1 MEFLCFVCFWRA
13 VDNLSPFPGRQ
24 PSVGFRWNN
33 CQLKEW
39 HFKLGTVQV
48 WACTV
53 LSSLFYISFLWEQI
67 RVRSYLPLLL
77 LDILT
82 QLRGIF
88 FSLGKALSQCPFW
101 PATVGPVF
109 SKQNKQVLLT
119 AYIAYKC
126 VSNFYEQD
134 NTAGGQ
140 RFAEV
145 SRCWEAGVKINDSQH
160 WPSCWFGT
168 EFHLVDLR
176 QIRLLI
182 WDRIKVLLS
191 GATAENVLLG
201 VMGDW
206 RWETLY

>member
-1 MEFLCFVCFWRA
+1 M
-13 VDNLSPFPGRQ
+13 
-24 PSVGFRWNN
+24 
-33 CQLKEW
+33 
-39 HFKLGTVQV
+39 
-48 WACTV
+48 WACIV
-53 LSSLFYISFLWEQI
+53 FSSFFSISFLWEQR
-67 RVRSYLPLLL
+67 RVRSYLSLLL

-109 SKQNKQVLLT
+109 SKQNKHVLLT

-126 VSNFYEQD
+126 VSNFHEQD

-140 RFAEV
+140 RCAEV
-145 SRCWEAGVKINDSQH
+145 SRCWEAEVKIDDSQH
-160 WPSCWFGT
+160 WPSYWFGT
-168 EFHLVDLR
+168 GV
-176 QIRLLI
+176 RLLI
-182 WDRIKVLLS
+182 WDGISSCWFEAGDQAFDLGLDQVFLS
-191 GATAENVLLG
+191 GATTENVLLG